1 MAIDFNGALTLA
13 DQAIL
18 SNDPLVKEI
27 TKSLHKTWNAIK
39 DIPFKTSPS
48 LRQIGQRYINSG
60 IPTPNWTGINSEPV
74 AVKGKPKSYEE
85 QMYLL
90 RNKITVDHV
99 LLDQPNN
106 IVDPVEAQ
114 VQMFLEGFA
123 YDFNDKFIN
132 NDPTSTAPGNS
143 PDAFPGLAYR
153 LNNYAQFDIPVD
165 LNVFSKADASI
176 NSLLAASSAYTG
188 AGAANR
194 LIADIQALLDAMNS
208 PDGDG
213 VVFYC
218 SEMMKRQLEMAI
230 RAMGIGAG
238 FDITQDSFDRPV
250 EKYKNA
256 TVRVVGRKAD
266 GLTSV
271 ISNTQT
277 MQDTSS
283 GSPVTWQYYNS
294 GGTLTNV
301 GATGGVLY
309 AVRYGD
315 GYVSGWQSG
324 PFKPQYLGLSK
335 ENGIM
340 HNILFD
346 WGCGLWI
353 PHVRAIGR
361 VCVKIS

>member
-39 DIPFKTSPS
+39 DIPFTTSPT
-48 LRQIGQRYINSG
+48 LRQVGQRYVNSG

-106 IVDPVEAQ
+106 IIDPVEAQ
-114 VQMFLEGFA
+114 VQMYLEGFA

-132 NDPTSTAPGNS
+132 NDPTSNVAGNS
-143 PDAFPGLAYR
+143 VDAFPGLKYR
-153 LNNYAQFDIPVD
+153 LDNYGQYDIPSEMNIV
-165 LNVFSKADASI
+165 
-176 NSLLAASSAYTG
+176 SSADISLANLLSTSSSTAG

-194 LIADIQALLDAMNS
+194 MIADLQTLLDNMNT

-218 SEMMKRQLEMAI
+218 SEQAKRQLEMAI
-230 RAMGIGAG
+230 RVMGIGAG
-238 FDITQDSFDRPV
+238 FDITQDSFQRPV

-266 GLTSV
+266 GTTPV
-271 ISNTQT
+271 IGNTQT
-277 MQDTSS
+277 IS
-283 GSPVTWQYYNS
+283 GIS
-294 GGTLTNV
+294 
-301 GATGGVLY
+301 GATATGIY
-309 AVRYGD
+309 AVRYGQ

-324 PFKPQYLGLSK
+324 PFKPTYLGLSK

-361 VCVKIS
+361 IYAKVN